1 MPFLCTHFSNPTPIK
16 LLLLPFF
23 LDTILLKVSHNLYN
37 GKSNGQFSAPTLLQ
51 PSPVFYTDY
60 YFLLLEA
67 FATLGLQSSSP
78 LISLAILCFSPP
90 QCLLFIFA
98 LFFHFL
104 DNLIKSHGFKY
115 NLLLISNF
123 TSLSWKSEC
132 QIHQSSF
139 LYNIVT
145 GGQVISQYVP
155 YVAPHQGHLVNGNY
169 IFLIPLVNK

>member
-51 PSPVFYTDY
+51 PSPVFYTAC

-123 TSLSWKSEC
+123 ISLSWKSEC

-145 GGQVISQYVP
+145 WRPSDISVCPICSSPSRTSSKWQLYFS
-155 YVAPHQGHLVNGNY
+155 HSSS
-169 IFLIPLVNK
+169 K